1 MLKSL
6 KAHHRNIIQM
16 SFNGFRAPEIAAR
29 LEIAP
34 VTVSN
39 VLRSP
44 LGKAYMEGL
53 TDKLKD
59 STIDVRKELVSMN
72 KDALKTFSRLL
83 NPENKAPASV
93 QFSTA
98 KDLLDRTGFKAP
110 DKLNIDMTF
119 QAKSDDEIDAEIEAL
134 KDSINRT
141 NTTPVTNISQAT
153 ELPTLDKLPT
163 LESLPILKKSNLDN
177 QNNMDDLQIVDE
189 TTDKILT
196 DVNFDPFN
204 NIKRVK

>member
-6 KAHHRNIIQM
+6 KAHHRNIVQM
-16 SFNGFRAPEIAAR
+16 SFNGFKAPEIAAR
-29 LEIAP
+29 LEITT

-59 STIDVRKELVSMN
+59 TTLDVRKELVSMN
-72 KDALKTFSRLL
+72 RDALKTFSRLL
-83 NPENKAPASV
+83 NPDNKAPASV

-119 QAKSDDEIDAEIEAL
+119 QTKSDDEIDAEIEAL
-134 KDSINRT
+134 KDSIDRT
-141 NTTPVTNISQAT
+141 AISKVTNITQAT
-153 ELPTLDKLPT
+153 ELPA
-163 LESLPILKKSNLDN
+163 LENTPALEGSPALENTPNQDDILS
-177 QNNMDDLQIVDE
+177 
-189 TTDKILT
+189 DKILT

-204 NIKRVK
+204 NIKRFK